1 MNFKKI
7 ADTSFKVYDV
17 IKGLNKNLITHLL
30 WYLEKAKSYDIET
43 LSIDRVRKNHAKM
56 RTKS

>member
-17 IKGLNKNLITHLL
+17 IKGLNKNLITHFV